1 MTRHVTRDKARDK
14 DKQPEP
20 LTDECGVHDDD
31 AVIIFKVILNCE

>member
-1 MTRHVTRDKARDK
+1 MTRDIKTRDM

-20 LTDECGVHDDD
+20 LTDEQCRVHDDDD

>member
-1 MTRHVTRDKARDK
+1 MTRDIKTRDM

-20 LTDECGVHDDD
+20 LTDEQCSVHDDD